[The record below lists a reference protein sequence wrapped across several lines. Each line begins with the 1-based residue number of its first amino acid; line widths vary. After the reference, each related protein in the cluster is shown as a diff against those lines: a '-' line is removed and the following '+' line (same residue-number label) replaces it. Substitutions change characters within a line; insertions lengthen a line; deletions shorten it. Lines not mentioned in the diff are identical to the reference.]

1 MFYWRRFPIITCL
14 LLLVFWC
21 YSTLAVAA
29 TIKIGEINPLSG
41 RLAKQGVEIH
51 QGVAVAVAEVNEA
64 GGLDGR
70 QVEVISRD
78 DQSQPDVAIS
88 RAEELCG

>member
-1 MFYWRRFPIITCL
+1 MLCYRRFPTIACL
-14 LLLVFWC
+14 LLLAFC
-21 YSTLAVAA
+21 CHSPLALAA

-51 QGVAVAVAEVNEA
+51 QGIAVAVAEVNET
-64 GGLDGR
+64 GGLDGLR
-70 QVEVISRD
+70 VEVISRD

-88 RAEELCG
+88 RARV